1 MAIFHFK
8 DTPENRAHADAIN
21 ETMKRKAELAKAGTT
36 LMKSKAAL
44 PLLLGCSAFAL
55 CAGVGG
61 GVALWGYSYI
71 TGNEKIALQ
80 VTEGV
85 KAALAHTTIKTDG
98 TVTLAGDREVT
109 LKAPAVVSLDPNTAL
124 VRVVGQADTPRPSP
138 EQVRQD
144 ERPPVAKAGVVTNY
158 TVFKT
163 VKFGAGEVQTG
174 WMFKDGDQQR
184 PSFQYCQYGQFT
196 GNGTTQTNVDIGVN
210 GHISALPNPSP
221 FPAVDLRAAYE
232 AGCIWANDDAAPVA
246 PSTSPATIL
255 TRAAKR

>member
-1 MAIFHFK
+1 MKFRNPDHATRAIIEAAK
-8 DTPENRAHADAIN
+8 TKLKQGAN
-21 ETMKRKAELAKAGTT
+21 LARGQ
-36 LMKSKAAL
+36 
-44 PLLLGCSAFAL
+44 SAFWYL
-55 CAGVGG
+55 MGGGVGG
-61 GVALWGYSYI
+61 GALLAGAGILCGGYSYI
-71 TGNEKIALQ
+71 VGNRVIALQ

-109 LKAPAVVSLDPNTAL
+109 LKTPAVVSLDPNTAL
-124 VRVVGQADTPRPSP
+124 LRVVAPADMPRQLP

-144 ERPPVAKAGVVTNY
+144 ERPAVAKAGVVTNY

-174 WMFKDGDQQR
+174 WMFKDGDQNR
-184 PSFQYCQYGQFT
+184 PSFQYCQYAQFT

-232 AGCIWANDDAAPVA
+232 AGCIWANDAAPVA